1 MTYSFKS
8 SRALTVLSLG
18 AGAALS
24 AAPAFAHHFMGGRA
38 PQTLTDG
45 LLSGL
50 AHPIIGVDHLL
61 FLVAIALLSLLLR
74 TPARYAVPALFVLG
88 TLAGTAMD
96 LGGGA
101 EPAVLPFVEPLVA
114 LSVVVGGALLL
125 FRPGVGVTVLAA
137 LFSAAGLVHGVAYAQ
152 SIVGAEA
159 SALGAYL
166 IGFTLIQ
173 YLVIVAGT
181 IAAERLGLAAR
192 ASRTRRGVGGALAL
206 AGTFILFGSW
216 G

>member
-1 MTYSFKS
+1 MYDSFKS
-8 SRALTVLSLG
+8 SRALTLLLLG
-18 AGAALS
+18 AGAALN
-24 AAPAFAHHFMGGRA
+24 AAPAFAHHFMGDKI

-61 FLVAIALLSLLLR
+61 FLAAGALLSLLLR

-88 TLAGTAMD
+88 TLAGTAID

-101 EPAVLPFVEPLVA
+101 VAGFLPFVEPLVA

-125 FRPGVGVTVLAA
+125 FRPDVGVTALAA
-137 LFSAAGLVHGVAYAQ
+137 LFSTAGVVHGYAYAQ

-159 SALGAYL
+159 SAVGAYL
-166 IGFTLIQ
+166 VGFTFIQ

-181 IAAERLGLAAR
+181 IAAERFGLALR
-192 ASRTRRGVGGALAL
+192 ASRTRRGIGGALAL
-206 AGTFILFGSW
+206 AGTFILFGSLA
-216 G
+216 